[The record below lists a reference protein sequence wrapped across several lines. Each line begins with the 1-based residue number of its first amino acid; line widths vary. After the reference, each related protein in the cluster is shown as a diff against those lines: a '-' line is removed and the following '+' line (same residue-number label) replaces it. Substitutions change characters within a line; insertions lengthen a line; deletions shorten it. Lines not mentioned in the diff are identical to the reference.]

1 MGFPVSF
8 FLLLNQITFFLLIVL
23 QDKYNISVCGS
34 ARNGWK
40 DSLKARLSPVSMS
53 RHRNSICTVN
63 APDRQQ
69 VTNATG
75 INDDVDLKITVTDTS
90 YSVY

>member
-63 APDRQQ
+63 APILY
-69 VTNATG
+69 
-75 INDDVDLKITVTDTS
+75 INRAKSISILLKRVIHLS
-90 YSVY
+90 Q

>member
-1 MGFPVSF
+1 MIYP
-8 FLLLNQITFFLLIVL
+8 L
-23 QDKYNISVCGS
+23 QGKGLMTTYWLTEDNERIHHGPN
-34 ARNGWK
+34 NGGV
-40 DSLKARLSPVSMS
+40 D
-53 RHRNSICTVN
+53 
-63 APDRQQ
+63 DRQQ